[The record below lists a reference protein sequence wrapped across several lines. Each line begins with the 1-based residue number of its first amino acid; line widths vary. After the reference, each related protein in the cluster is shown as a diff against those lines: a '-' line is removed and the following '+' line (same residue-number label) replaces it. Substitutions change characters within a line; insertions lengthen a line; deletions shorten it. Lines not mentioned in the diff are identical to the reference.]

1 MNRILLFIL
10 LPALT
15 VSCSK
20 PKDIF
25 RISGYINNVENGE
38 TILLATSPDGFTL
51 NELSRAIVQDQKFC
65 LNGTIEN
72 SCIGYIYS
80 KREGFDN
87 RAMFF
92 VEKGCT
98 EILVD
103 SAYSLARGTPLNDM
117 KNATEDTVKGYIAQL
132 EDVEKACY
140 STRSGGDTLV
150 QLGAKGL
157 ELQERLL
164 NYLYR
169 TTEENVENPFGL
181 YMLIAY
187 NEFFTTTELYSLMT
201 TSEDVGE
208 DMFYRTVTDILY
220 KLQR

>member
-10 LPALT
+10 LSALT

-51 NELSRAIVQDQKFC
+51 NELSRCVVKNQKFC

-92 VEKGCT
+92 VEKGRI
-98 EILVD
+98 EILID
-103 SAYSLARGTPLNDM
+103 SVCSRAIGTPLNDL
-117 KNATEDTVKGYIAQL
+117 KNAAEDTVKGYIAQF
-132 EDVEKACY
+132 EDIEKACY
-140 STRSGGDTLV
+140 SIRSGGDTLV

-208 DMFYRTVTDILY
+208 DMFYRTVTDILH
-220 KLQR
+220 KRQR